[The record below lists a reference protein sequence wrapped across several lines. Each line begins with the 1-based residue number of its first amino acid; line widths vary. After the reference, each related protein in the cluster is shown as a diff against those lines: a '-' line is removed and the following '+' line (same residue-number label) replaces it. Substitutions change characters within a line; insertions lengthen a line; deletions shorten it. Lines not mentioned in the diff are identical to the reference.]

1 VDEEDYLNFRKT
13 QKESLVSQIDI
24 FSQISDISEES
35 LEVVLTRTGILE
47 FDLQQFMLLLKMG
60 KTAKE
65 DLL

>member
-1 VDEEDYLNFRKT
+1 
-13 QKESLVSQIDI
+13 VSQIDI